1 MSECGAILRKEAML
15 CRFACTMD
23 CYDNDDDKV
32 IFRDLSVVLLLLL
45 YIYRGIKRH
54 AIVEFSQLV
63 RYPHTYLF
71 AHGYPS
77 IYICIPVHPPIH
89 PSIHSPLGI
98 YLPVK

>member
-71 AHGYPS
+71 AQATRLS
-77 IYICIPVHPPIH
+77 IYAYQSIH
-89 PSIHSPLGI
+89 PSIHQSTRL
-98 YLPVK
+98 